1 MASEVK
7 WIKIV
12 TDIFDDEKIML
23 IESMPDSDTII
34 VIWFKLLCLAGKTN
48 TLGVLLMNDRIPYND
63 EMLAHIFRRPLNTV
77 RLALKTF
84 EKYGMIEI
92 INDTITIPNWSKHQQ
107 MDALEKKRE
116 YQRNLMAKRRA
127 EQKQAAERR
136 KLLAISDTNCEANSD
151 ANVSS
156 LDKEEDIDKDKEYST
171 DSNESVC
178 RTGDVRR
185 VQEAWNALG
194 LSQVS
199 RITSDTKRGQSLK
212 ARINQNG
219 AEKVL
224 EAIEKV
230 RRSSFLQGQ
239 NRSGWVV
246 TFDWFVKPNNFLKV
260 LEGQYDDHEG
270 VEPEK
275 EQRSVVDFTKFA
287 RSDE

>member
-1 MASEVK
+1 MK

-127 EQKQAAERR
+127 EQKQAAEQR
-136 KLLAISDTNCEANSD
+136 KLLAVCDANSDANGD

-156 LDKEEDIDKDKEYST
+156 LDKEEDIDKEKQEKEIDDDDGFGLSPG
-171 DSNESVC
+171 EA
-178 RTGDVRR
+178 RR
-185 VQEAWNALG
+185 VQDDQNEILNAAEAAGFAKNKATWEKIIDLYVEFGKETVLAGISACVDQTVMKPAYLRKCCQNIAAG
-194 LSQVS
+194 E
-199 RITSDTKRGQSLK
+199 KR
-212 ARINQNG
+212 
-219 AEKVL
+219 AEEDPLLPKDHV
-224 EAIEKV
+224 
-230 RRSSFLQGQ
+230 FM
-239 NRSGWVV
+239 GW
-246 TFDWFVKPNNFLKV
+246 
-260 LEGQYDDHEG
+260 
-270 VEPEK
+270 
-275 EQRSVVDFTKFA
+275 
-287 RSDE
+287 

>member
-77 RLALKTF
+77 RLALATF

-116 YQRNLMAKRRA
+116 YQKNLMAKRRA
-127 EQKQAAERR
+127 EQKQAAEQR
-136 KLLAISDTNCEANSD
+136 KLLASCDTNCDANSD
-151 ANVSS
+151 DNVSS
-156 LDKEEDIDKDKEYST
+156 LEEDVDRDKDKDVLT
-171 DSNESVC
+171 NSNELVC

-185 VQEAWNALG
+185 VKEAWNSLG
-194 LSQVS
+194 LSQIS
-199 RITSDTKRGQSLK
+199 SLTSDSKRGQMLK
-212 ARINQNG
+212 ARIVQNG
-219 AEKVL
+219 VDKVL
-224 EAIEKV
+224 EAVERV
-230 RRSSFLQGQ
+230 RKSSFLQGQ
-239 NRSGWVV
+239 NRRGWIV
-246 TFDWFVKPNNFLKV
+246 TFDWFVKPNNFPKV

-270 VEPEK
+270 ANPDTAS
-275 EQRSVVDFTKFA
+275 RYSYDDA
-287 RSDE
+287 